1 MELPGTLQWLL
12 FSPTKRDGTPNPVF
26 AEVEAFAAG
35 SLNPVTRR
43 PYPYRCWPGLTRVLV
58 AGGAKFC
65 PTTSAQIESLFSG
78 LTRQQGSSKL
88 HISQQQISFEARCKK
103 NLTMGLL

>member
-1 MELPGTLQWLL
+1 MELPGTLPWLL
-12 FSPTKRDGTPNPVF
+12 FSQTTRDGGSNPIF
-26 AEVEAFAAG
+26 AQVEAFAAG
-35 SLNPVTRR
+35 ELNPVTHR
-43 PYPYRCWPGLTRVLV
+43 PYPYRCWHGLTRVLV
-58 AGGAKFC
+58 AGGAKYC
-65 PTTSAQIESLFSG
+65 PTTSAQIESLFNG